1 MLSRGVELYLYG
13 AMANSGV
20 EVKMKYF
27 YDVDV
32 RGNRAGQDKARLG
45 VESYAASNT
54 NRKSEKEN
62 SKCEA

>member
-1 MLSRGVELYLYG
+1 MV
-13 AMANSGV
+13 NSGV
-20 EVKMKYF
+20 EVKMRYS

-32 RGNRAGQDKARLG
+32 RGNRAGQAKARLG

-62 SKCEA
+62 CKCEA